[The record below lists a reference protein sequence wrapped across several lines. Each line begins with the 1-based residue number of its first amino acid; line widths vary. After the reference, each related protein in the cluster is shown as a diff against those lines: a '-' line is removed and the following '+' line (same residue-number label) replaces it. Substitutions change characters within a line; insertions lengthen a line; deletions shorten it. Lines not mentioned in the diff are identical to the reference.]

1 MRLSQADVDAIARR
15 LDELAAP
22 PNERPFYTVAKLA
35 SRLSLSERTVKDLLA
50 RGTIPSYRVAGSRR
64 VDPADVDAYLAAN
77 RSERR
82 AA

>member
-15 LDELAAP
+15 LDELAVHP
-22 PNERPFYTVAKLA
+22 GERPFYTVAKLA

>member
-15 LDELAAP
+15 LDELAVHSS
-22 PNERPFYTVAKLA
+22 ERPFYTVAKLA